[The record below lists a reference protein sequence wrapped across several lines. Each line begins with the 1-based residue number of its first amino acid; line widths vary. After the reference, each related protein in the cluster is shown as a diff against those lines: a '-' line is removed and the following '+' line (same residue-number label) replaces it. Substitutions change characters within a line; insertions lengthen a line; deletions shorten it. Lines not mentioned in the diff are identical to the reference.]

1 VRKKQRTKRIIMDDL
16 INKGATAQMAQS
28 YVINLDSEDLT
39 RIHKNQKLSDLNQS
53 GEGAVDDNVTMSK
66 F

>member
-1 VRKKQRTKRIIMDDL
+1 MDDL

-39 RIHKNQKLSDLNQS
+39 RIHKNQKLSDCNQS
-53 GEGAVDDNVTMSK
+53 GDPAPDTTMTK